1 MARTGKYF
9 ITLSWLNPLGGWE
22 FWKFQA
28 NKTYGYSI
36 SNTQTIKRDIFQDWS
51 TTFIAGQTESEHLS
65 IEASE
70 SIRVRSQNL
79 TVQQMN
85 AIAMIKFSLKVQDIT
100 DISNKVTVL
109 VDKGSI
115 QYRTDGEKITSLEF
129 DITYPSLQ
137 LQSL

>member
-9 ITLSWLNPLGGWE
+9 ITISWLNSLGGWE
-22 FWKFQA
+22 YWKFQA

-36 SNTQTIKRDIFQDWS
+36 SDTQTAKRDIFQDWS
-51 TTFIAGQTESEHLS
+51 ANFSGTESEHLS
-65 IEASE
+65 IQASE
-70 SIRVRSQNL
+70 TVRVRSQNL

-85 AIAMIKFSLKVQDIT
+85 AIVQIKFSLKVMDVT
-100 DISNKVTVL
+100 DASNKVTVL
-109 VDKGSI
+109 VDKGSV
-115 QYRTDGEKITSLEF
+115 QYRTDGEKITTLEF